1 MTIDFSPIRDSREF
15 RLLVTGDS
23 ISAVGSAITA
33 VAVPIQVYALTRS
46 TIAVG
51 AIGAAELGAAVL
63 VAPLGGALADGVDR
77 RRLLLAV
84 NGALAA
90 TSVLLALNARVD
102 TPALWAIYS
111 LAALAAALQ
120 AVAIPARRSAVPLL
134 VRPHLLVA
142 AQPIEFLAYSIAGV
156 AAPLI
161 AGALIAG
168 RPGMAGAYAAD
179 ALSFAATLV
188 TLSRMRAI
196 APSRGDVSDVSRMRR
211 RSVREGLRFVR
222 ATPVIR
228 GVFLADLCAT
238 VFGMPTALFPAL
250 GATLQTGPLGVA
262 ALYAALDAG
271 ALVATLSS
279 GWTSSVLREG
289 RVICL
294 AIGAWG
300 IAIALAAAMPWLAAV
315 VVLLVMA
322 GAPDT
327 VIGIFRVAIVL
338 RATPDHLRGRL
349 SGIEWAQVNAGPALG
364 DLEAGV
370 VARLTSVR
378 VSMASGGL
386 LCVGGVIALALA
398 LPGFWSYRAPDPA
411 ASPTALH
418 TA

>member
-1 MTIDFSPIRDSREF
+1 MRIDLSPIRESREL
-15 RLLVTGDS
+15 RLLVAGDS
-23 ISAVGSAITA
+23 ISVAGSAITA
-33 VAVPIQVYALTRS
+33 VAVPIQVYALTQS

-51 AIGAAELGAAVL
+51 AIGAAELGAVVL
-63 VAPLGGALADGVDR
+63 AAPFGGAIADGVDR

-90 TSVLLALNARVD
+90 TSVLLALNARAE

-120 AVAIPARRSAVPLL
+120 AVAIPARRSAVPRLIP
-134 VRPHLLVA
+134 PHQLVA
-142 AQPIEFLAYSIAGV
+142 AQPIEFLAYSAAGV

-168 RPGMAGAYAAD
+168 RPGMTGAYAAD
-179 ALSFAATLV
+179 ALSFAATLA
-188 TLSRMRAI
+188 TLSRMRPI
-196 APSRGDVSDVSRMRR
+196 APTRGDSSVPSRQRL
-211 RSVREGLRFVR
+211 RSIREGLRFVR

-228 GVFLADLCAT
+228 GVFLADMCAT

-262 ALYAALDAG
+262 SLYAALDAG
-271 ALVATLSS
+271 ALLVTLSS
-279 GWTSSVLREG
+279 GWTSSVRREG

-315 VVLLVMA
+315 VVLLALA
-322 GAPDT
+322 GAADT
-327 VIGIFRVAIVL
+327 VSGIFRVAIVL

-370 VARLTSVR
+370 VARVTSVR

-386 LCVGGVIALALA
+386 LCVGGVIALAVA
-398 LPGFWSYRAPDPA
+398 LPGFWGYRAPEKA
-411 ASPTALH
+411 RF
-418 TA
+418 